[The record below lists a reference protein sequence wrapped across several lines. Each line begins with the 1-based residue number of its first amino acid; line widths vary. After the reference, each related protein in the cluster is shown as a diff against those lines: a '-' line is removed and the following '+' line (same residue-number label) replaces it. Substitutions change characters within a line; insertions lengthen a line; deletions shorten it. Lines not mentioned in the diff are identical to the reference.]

1 MKQALN
7 AAYELSKIYTI
18 KQLFHFIDQ
27 GVSIEMTKV
36 WRVVIIDSHPTSMLG
51 TKLILEEREEL
62 KVIGTNSTWD
72 EGLMFVMEQQPELV
86 LLDYQMPEGTAEVL
100 LEKMKQLSPKSHII
114 ILTDTDG
121 IKLLH
126 SVMSLGGS
134 GILSKQASA
143 AQLMLMIDGL
153 RAGLATLP
161 MDWLKKGIWQ
171 VQLAGADGGLYHLT
185 ETEIFIMERI
195 VQGITYDKIATEI
208 SVSRRSIDNYLR
220 KIYVKLGVSTRAQ
233 AIEKFALT
241 ARQKSPVFN

>member
-1 MKQALN
+1 
-7 AAYELSKIYTI
+7 
-18 KQLFHFIDQ
+18 
-27 GVSIEMTKV
+27 MTKV
-36 WRVVIIDSHPTSMLG
+36 WRVVIVDSHPTSMLG
-51 TKLILEEREEL
+51 TKLILEEKEEL
-62 KVIGTNSTWD
+62 KVTGMASNWD
-72 EGLMFVMEQQPELV
+72 EGLMLVTEQQPELV
-86 LLDYQMPEGTAEVL
+86 LLDYQMPEGTAETI
-100 LEKMKQLSPKSHII
+100 LEKMSHAAPSSRII

-126 SVMSLGGS
+126 SVVNLGGS

-153 RAGLATLP
+153 REGLATLP
-161 MDWLKKGIWQ
+161 MDWLKNGIWQ
-171 VQLAGADGGLYHLT
+171 VQTPVIDGGMYHLT
-185 ETEIFIMERI
+185 DTEVFIMERI

-208 SVSRRSIDNYLR
+208 AVSRRSIDNYLR

>member
-1 MKQALN
+1 
-7 AAYELSKIYTI
+7 
-18 KQLFHFIDQ
+18 
-27 GVSIEMTKV
+27 MTKV
-36 WRVVIIDSHPTSMLG
+36 WRVVIIDSHPTSTLG

-62 KVIGTNSTWD
+62 RVTGMAATWD
-72 EGLMFVMEQQPELV
+72 EGLICVTEQQPELV
-86 LLDYQMPEGTAEVL
+86 LLDYKMPEGTAETV
-100 LEKMKQLSPKSHII
+100 LEKMKQSSPASHII
-114 ILTDTDG
+114 VLTDSDG
-121 IKLLH
+121 IKLLQ
-126 SVMSLGGS
+126 SVVNLGGS

-143 AQLMLMIDGL
+143 AQLMLMIEGL
-153 RAGLATLP
+153 RAGLAVLP

-171 VQLAGADGGLYHLT
+171 VQQAVIDGAVYHLT